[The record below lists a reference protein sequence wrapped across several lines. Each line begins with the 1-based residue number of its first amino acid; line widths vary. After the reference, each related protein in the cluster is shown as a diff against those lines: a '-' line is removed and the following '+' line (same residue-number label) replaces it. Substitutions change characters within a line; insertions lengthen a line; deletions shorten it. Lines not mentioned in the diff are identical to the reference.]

1 MFIVVAR
8 FAFCLQEVCCGGGN
22 ECTYQAPVFSASGT
36 NAGTTDY
43 KEELNKIRE
52 QMETLLS
59 IEGMAETAMLPSYMN
74 EDGFLPVSLLLNLI
88 STSLP
93 SLSVDTVIEA
103 VQGSDKVVVDGETK
117 MIRPAI
123 PVERKTIIL
132 RDVADDV
139 TEDDIRQLFEGV
151 GSVESIKPPVGNN
164 WFIVMTSEAEAL
176 SALKT
181 LRSKTLKD
189 MAVHARIKNESR
201 IMTINR
207 MINALRESMPESSNP
222 YFSSMQFSM
231 FSSANMTD
239 APASDFSQANR
250 KGVNNRGNK
259 TRGKRS
265 RRHAANVKPIVL
277 PQLSNVSSFP
287 PLVFTGGEASGYG
300 AGFVHYSKEE
310 LLDIVKGV
318 KDLSLPATPEG
329 DFSLVLSATPNS
341 ELVSKQ
347 RTMSIDQSIEAGK
360 PRTFSVDS
368 VDYTTMLV
376 GDEEEAVKE
385 EVRRRRKNRKPK
397 KLDYAKAIGK
407 GKKEE
412 K

>member
-1 MFIVVAR
+1 
-8 FAFCLQEVCCGGGN
+8 
-22 ECTYQAPVFSASGT
+22 
-36 NAGTTDY
+36 
-43 KEELNKIRE
+43 
-52 QMETLLS
+52 METLLS

-123 PVERKTIIL
+123 L

-164 WFIVMTSEAEAL
+164 WYSLRLIIMTRFIVMNSEAEAL

-277 PQLSNVSSFP
+277 PQLSVLPFR
-287 PLVFTGGEASGYG
+287 
-300 AGFVHYSKEE
+300 
-310 LLDIVKGV
+310 
-318 KDLSLPATPEG
+318 SLH
-329 DFSLVLSATPNS
+329 F
-341 ELVSKQ
+341 
-347 RTMSIDQSIEAGK
+347 
-360 PRTFSVDS
+360 
-368 VDYTTMLV
+368 
-376 GDEEEAVKE
+376 
-385 EVRRRRKNRKPK
+385 
-397 KLDYAKAIGK
+397 
-407 GKKEE
+407 
-412 K
+412 

>member
-1 MFIVVAR
+1 
-8 FAFCLQEVCCGGGN
+8 
-22 ECTYQAPVFSASGT
+22 
-36 NAGTTDY
+36 
-43 KEELNKIRE
+43 
-52 QMETLLS
+52 METLLS
-59 IEGMAETAMLPSYMN
+59 IEGMAETAMLPSYRN

-164 WFIVMTSEAEAL
+164 WYSLRLIIMTRFIVMNSEAEAL

-277 PQLSNVSSFP
+277 PQLSVLPFR
-287 PLVFTGGEASGYG
+287 
-300 AGFVHYSKEE
+300 
-310 LLDIVKGV
+310 
-318 KDLSLPATPEG
+318 SLH
-329 DFSLVLSATPNS
+329 F
-341 ELVSKQ
+341 
-347 RTMSIDQSIEAGK
+347 
-360 PRTFSVDS
+360 
-368 VDYTTMLV
+368 
-376 GDEEEAVKE
+376 
-385 EVRRRRKNRKPK
+385 
-397 KLDYAKAIGK
+397 
-407 GKKEE
+407 
-412 K
+412 